1 MIWIAQEMYQVIVN
15 IQTTGLDAD
24 LYYPH
29 STGMK
34 IPPQFD
40 LKLKMVIVPTWDGNV
55 DTLADL
61 IMKVNQLSKESSLI
75 ERHLGSIVP
84 HQLA

>member
-1 MIWIAQEMYQVIVN
+1 MIWIAQEMSQDIVN

-24 LYYPH
+24 LHYPH

-34 IPPQFD
+34 RLPQFD
-40 LKLKMVIVPTWDGNV
+40 LKLRLEIVPTWDGNV
-55 DTLADL
+55 DTLSHW
-61 IMKVNQLSKESSLI
+61 ITKVHQLSKESSLI